1 MFKYISNKCI
11 NIIILILILN
21 IILLAIIRK
30 KKFFENF
37 EDININSV
45 NYSQLKRDESSMKS
59 FYKKNVESKKIK
71 LDKDYTTISKH
82 IDKIKKLELG
92 DKLDKFIFDDNTNC
106 IFENTKYKI
115 PGIDFKNYKC
125 INGQGCHKACA
136 DHCDND
142 TDCYSFIV
150 HNKSRESGPIQDD
163 DITSCWSSNLCHN
176 KNNRFLKNNEKNYS
190 IFTKKDLPSL
200 EGLAKY
206 GPNLTK
212 NCNNI
217 TPIKTLSLNDLK
229 KKSNESLDDLKKKSN
244 ETLDDLKKKS
254 NKTFN
259 DQSNQCALECSS
271 DLKCKVFHYNYLDK
285 DKTCKLYDNN
295 CNSFVDSNNPSSS
308 VTNGILWK
316 SINYI
321 DNVDLKNETFGFI
334 DKQSKYNNQEYINS
348 YNS

>member
-21 IILLAIIRK
+21 IILLVIIRK
-30 KKFFENF
+30 KNFFENF
-37 EDININSV
+37 EDINIHSV

-59 FYKKNVESKKIK
+59 FDKKNVESKKIK
-71 LDKDYTTISKH
+71 LDKDHTTISKH

-136 DHCDND
+136 EHCDND
-142 TDCYSFIV
+142 PDCYSFIV

-190 IFTKKDLPSL
+190 IFTKKNLPSL

-206 GPNLTK
+206 RPNLTK

-217 TPIKTLSLNDLK
+217 TPIKTLSLN
-229 KKSNESLDDLKKKSN
+229 
-244 ETLDDLKKKS
+244 DLKKKS

-285 DKTCKLYDNN
+285 DKTCKLYDNK

-308 VTNGILWK
+308 VINGILWK

-321 DNVDLKNETFGFI
+321 DNVDLKNETLGFI
-334 DKQSKYNNQEYINS
+334 DKQSKYNKQEYINS